1 MRARRWLS
9 NGIGYRSTRV
19 AVSAGLL
26 ALAAGTLGGCV
37 SQQAYDD
44 LAASNSS
51 LGCTDNLAWAGCY
64 IDWGIDIGQCPDT
77 NTQVAVDIADC
88 LN

>member
-1 MRARRWLS
+1 MTSSPSIFSENVPDSEDKEL
-9 NGIGYRSTRV
+9 NERV
-19 AVSAGLL
+19 LD
-26 ALAAGTLGGCV
+26 CYNR
-37 SQQAYDD
+37 AYDD
-44 LAASNSS
+44 LAACNSS